1 MQYNYVDWEIRK
13 KPYPS
18 LIKAIELFKSINGKV
33 IVEVGSMRKPAL
45 HDIHDY
51 SHECC
56 MEGHSSML
64 FALSSQEFHTVDID
78 MPTSKITHKALKALN
93 TTNPWNVYNGD
104 GIKFLKEFKGVI
116 DLLFLDA
123 WDIGVNNYAENHLE
137 AYKAAEPKLNKQH
150 IILIDDTD
158 INHTAER
165 GFHNDEDSMGGK
177 GSVVIPYLIKNGYT
191 VVFKGRQT
199 CLIKQ

>member
-1 MQYNYVDWEIRK
+1 
-13 KPYPS
+13 
-18 LIKAIELFKSINGKV
+18 
-33 IVEVGSMRKPAL
+33 
-45 HDIHDY
+45 
-51 SHECC
+51 
-56 MEGHSSML
+56 
-64 FALSSQEFHTVDID
+64 

-93 TTNPWNVYNGD
+93 ITNNWNVYNGD

-137 AYKAAEPKLNKQH
+137 AYKAAEPKLNKRH